1 MLAPARLGI
10 STAIPAALGLLL
22 AVTAWGHPSI
32 QAPIAELTNRI
43 RLQPQAASLFL
54 RRAQL
59 YRLNREFSLAW
70 QDLEICARLNPAE
83 PGLDRSRAMVLLEID
98 DPSQALPLL
107 DRAVASAPDDH
118 EARLLR
124 ARAMAALNRPREA
137 LADLDDHLAR
147 SKSPSPDVYLE
158 RARLV
163 LSMESTDNQ
172 EALAG
177 LERGISR
184 LGPALSLEQEAALME
199 LRMGK
204 IQAAQARARSISG
217 QFERPGAWHAWQGE
231 LMERAGL
238 QLEAQAEY
246 TEALEEIK
254 RQKPEDSRA
263 GAQVSAIEDRLRRPA
278 RPQDSHVEGKGR

>member
-10 STAIPAALGLLL
+10 STAIPAAWGLLL

-32 QAPIAELTNRI
+32 QKPIAELTNRI

-59 YRLNREFSLAW
+59 YRLNSEFSLAW

-98 DPSQALPLL
+98 NLSQALPLL
-107 DRAVASAPDDH
+107 DHAIATTPDDH

-124 ARAMAALNRPREA
+124 ARALVALDRPEDA

-147 SKSPSPDVYLE
+147 ARAPSPDVYLE

-163 LSMESTDNQ
+163 LSMESTDNL
-172 EALAG
+172 EALSG

-184 LGPALSLEQEAALME
+184 LGPALSLEQEAALLE
-199 LRMGK
+199 LRMGRT
-204 IQAAQARARSISG
+204 QAAQARARSISG

-263 GAQVSAIEDRLRRPA
+263 EEQASAIEARLRQPA
-278 RPQDSHVEGKGR
+278 RPRAGHVEGRGR